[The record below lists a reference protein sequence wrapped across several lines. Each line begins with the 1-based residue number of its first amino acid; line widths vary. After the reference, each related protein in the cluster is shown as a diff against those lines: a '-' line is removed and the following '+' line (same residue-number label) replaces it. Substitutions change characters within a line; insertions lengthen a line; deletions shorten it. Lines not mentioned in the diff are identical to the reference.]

1 MSFHWGI
8 STFKLG
14 SGLNDF
20 QTSQDDSQRSQ
31 HFLHHVRQASDFFL
45 AVQWFERVGEN
56 DLRQIM
62 EVNYIGHEADL
73 EIACISVF
81 ILRPQHH
88 RLAAGAS
95 RVRST
100 EPNRP
105 CEFSLSLNIPSEAN
119 HLVIVAHL

>member
-62 EVNYIGHEADL
+62 EVNYAMKL
-73 EIACISVF
+73 
-81 ILRPQHH
+81 
-88 RLAAGAS
+88 
-95 RVRST
+95 T
-100 EPNRP
+100 
-105 CEFSLSLNIPSEAN
+105 
-119 HLVIVAHL
+119 